1 MDTPVHM
8 LKGWEKILCALAVFG
23 YLTAEQL
30 TRLLYAPSSIS
41 FVRKLLQALV
51 SRRLVLALPGRVVTL
66 PRVYTPTTEGYTYIA
81 QRGVQQARRVRPVD
95 EREKARNLLFLQH
108 TLAVNDVLIA
118 ARLLSQTHPSIILTR
133 MYTERE
139 LRRKIYVAIPE
150 KICIEPDASCEFS
163 ITETWHEA
171 PETWDD
177 FFHIEVYRHLP
188 REARFK
194 QKIRGYVVSV
204 ASGKHEALFQTPALS
219 IAVFAATDQIAMLL
233 KKWTEEA
240 LQGIHQPEQG
250 ERFFFRCIDPATVS
264 PDELFLSPVWQKAFS
279 DVNTPLLVLE

>member
-1 MDTPVHM
+1 VY
-8 LKGWEKILCALAVFG
+8 G

-30 TRLLYAPSSIS
+30 TRLLYAPSSLS
-41 FVRKLLQALV
+41 FVRKKLQFLV
-51 SRRLVLALPGRVVTL
+51 ARGLVLALPGRVITL
-66 PRVYTPTTEGYTYIA
+66 PHVYTPTSKGYTYLA
-81 QRGVQQARRVRPVD
+81 ELGVQDTKRVRPVD

-118 ARLLSQTHPSIILTR
+118 ARLLSQTHPNIVLTR
-133 MYTERE
+133 LYTERE
-139 LRRKIYVAIPE
+139 LRRKIYVSIPE

-194 QKIRGYVVSV
+194 QKIRGYVISV

-219 IAVFAATDQIAMLL
+219 LAVFAATDQIAMLL

-250 ERFFFRCIDPATVS
+250 ERFFFRCIDPATVT
-264 PDELFLSPVWQKAFS
+264 PDELFLSPVWKQPYSTAK
-279 DVNTPLLVLE
+279 TPLLTLE